1 MKIAVFL
8 LILFA
13 GSFCLQAQDNIVIDL
28 DSIKNIKT
36 TRYSSVNEVGVGI
49 SLGGKTKQKLPS
61 QTTTINLENEKPGVL
76 FRTVH
81 GALLNPKFF
90 IGAGTG
96 IDFLPNQTAGI
107 RAYSL
112 TFPFFAEFRE
122 YILDGNFNVFFSQR
136 LGAAIFIDSY
146 RNQQLNSGK
155 STGAF
160 GEFMIGGR
168 YVTSGKKVALHFGVG
183 YRLQHLQRRVD
194 VQNIING
201 GNIQIFSN
209 TTEITIKHYIPIA
222 LGITF

>member
-1 MKIAVFL
+1 MKKAAFL
-8 LILFA
+8 FVLFCTA
-13 GSFCLQAQDNIVIDL
+13 IYGHAQEEIVIDL

-36 TRYSSVNEVGVGI
+36 TRYSSVNEVGVGV

-61 QTTTINLENEKPGVL
+61 QTNTINLENEKPSVL

-81 GALLNPKFF
+81 GALINPKIF

-96 IDFLPNQTAGI
+96 IDFQPNQNAGI

-122 YILDGNFNVFFSQR
+122 YVLEGNFNIFFSQR
-136 LGAAIFIDSY
+136 LGGAIFIDSY
-146 RNQQLNSGK
+146 RNQQLNSGRY
-155 STGAF
+155 TGAF

-168 YVTSGKKVALHFGVG
+168 YVTSGKNISLHFGVG

-194 VQNIING
+194 VQDIRNG
-201 GNIQIFSN
+201 NVQIFSN
-209 TTEITIKHYIPIA
+209 TTEISIKHYIPVSI
-222 LGITF
+222 GITF